1 MTTTYSTYV
10 QDTLD
15 RLAKLDTQLARGLVT
30 RQDVETQRLIA
41 LFDLVA
47 AIEAKDEDPYA
58 FNQPW

>member
-30 RQDVETQRLIA
+30 RHDVETQRLIA
-41 LFDLVA
+41 VFDLVRDT
-47 AIEAKDEDPYA
+47 IRHPK
-58 FNQPW
+58 